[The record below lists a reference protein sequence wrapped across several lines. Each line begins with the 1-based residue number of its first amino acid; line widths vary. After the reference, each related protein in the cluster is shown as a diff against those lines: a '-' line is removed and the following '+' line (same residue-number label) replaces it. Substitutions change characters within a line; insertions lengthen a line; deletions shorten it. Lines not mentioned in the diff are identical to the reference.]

1 MALLT
6 CIRIK
11 FFRCH
16 TLKTLKSGQ
25 VLIFMFKLF
34 FYILIPGLSR
44 HKTSSPED
52 LLRLLQYGNGNRTQ
66 HPTDANKESS
76 RSHAV
81 FQVYIKQT
89 GMFLGKKLERHSLN
103 LKKCLSNFLIT
114 EESNFDERN
123 GQEMFNWSEV
133 HS

>member
-1 MALLT
+1 
-6 CIRIK
+6 
-11 FFRCH
+11 
-16 TLKTLKSGQ
+16 
-25 VLIFMFKLF
+25 MFKLF

-114 EESNFDERN
+114 EESILMK
-123 GQEMFNWSEV
+123 EMAKKCSTDQRFILKEKTSYPYFRGENIL
-133 HS
+133 

>member
-1 MALLT
+1 MYQDQ
-6 CIRIK
+6 I
-11 FFRCH
+11 FQVSH
-16 TLKTLKSGQ
+16 PENPHVWSGFDIHVQ
-25 VLIFMFKLF
+25 AF

>member
-1 MALLT
+1 MYQVSN
-6 CIRIK
+6 
-11 FFRCH
+11 F
-16 TLKTLKSGQ
+16 SGVHPENPQ
-25 VLIFMFKLF
+25 VWSGLIFMLKF
-34 FYILIPGLSR
+34 FYNLIPGLSR

-89 GMFLGKKLERHSLN
+89 GMLLG
-103 LKKCLSNFLIT
+103 
-114 EESNFDERN
+114 
-123 GQEMFNWSEV
+123 
-133 HS
+133 